1 LRPIGSVPNP
11 GIAAPTPTYAPAKV
25 HDISVRGIIG
35 HSRYV
40 SRGGAFRGIRG
51 GGVGPGCAIS
61 EPGLICA
68 QVPSVIEPASKHD
81 RPRRLRELEKAF
93 ADGAE
98 ASDSAVLTVSII
110 WLSALCAVFL
120 LLCFLPWPLRGLA
133 AILYLAAAAQVFSF
147 GRQIG
152 TFTLI
157 GALLYPISLL
167 CFFGLF
173 GSSLLNRVFHR
184 QATWRGRRV

>member
-1 LRPIGSVPNP
+1 LSTG
-11 GIAAPTPTYAPAKV
+11 
-25 HDISVRGIIG
+25 
-35 HSRYV
+35 
-40 SRGGAFRGIRG
+40 
-51 GGVGPGCAIS
+51 
-61 EPGLICA
+61 
-68 QVPSVIEPASKHD
+68 PSVIEQASKHD

-133 AILYLAAAAQVFSF
+133 AILYLAATAQVFSF

>member
-1 LRPIGSVPNP
+1 MSTG
-11 GIAAPTPTYAPAKV
+11 
-25 HDISVRGIIG
+25 
-35 HSRYV
+35 
-40 SRGGAFRGIRG
+40 
-51 GGVGPGCAIS
+51 
-61 EPGLICA
+61 
-68 QVPSVIEPASKHD
+68 PSVIEQASKHD

-98 ASDSAVLTVSII
+98 ASYSAAPHSLQH
-110 WLSALCAVFL
+110 LGLALCAVFL

-133 AILYLAAAAQVFSF
+133 AILYLAATAQVFSF

-152 TFTLI
+152 TLTLI

-173 GSSLLNRVFHR
+173 GSSLLNWVFHR